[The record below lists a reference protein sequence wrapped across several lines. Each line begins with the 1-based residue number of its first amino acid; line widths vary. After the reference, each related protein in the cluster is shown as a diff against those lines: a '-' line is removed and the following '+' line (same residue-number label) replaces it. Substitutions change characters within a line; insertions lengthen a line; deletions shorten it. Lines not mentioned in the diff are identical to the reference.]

1 MKRVHVRI
9 HGRVQG
15 VWYRG
20 WTVDEASARG
30 LHGWVRNVHD
40 GTVEAVFAGDPERV
54 DEMVQLCHEGPPAA
68 QVSRV
73 DAVDT
78 EEPVRDGFHQVPSV

>member
-9 HGRVQG
+9 DGRVQG
-15 VWYRG
+15 VWFRG
-20 WTVDEASARG
+20 WTVDEATARG

-40 GTVEAVFAGDPERV
+40 GSVEAVFAGDDARV
-54 DEMVQLCHEGPPAA
+54 DEMVQLCHQGPPAA

-73 DAVDT
+73 DAAET
-78 EEPVRDGFHQVPSV
+78 EEPVASGFHQAASV